1 MGDWVLLRVGRSD
14 LCERSVTAAG
24 IDAFARATG
33 DFNPI
38 NVDEANAA
46 GTGFG
51 RRIADGMPA
60 ARSSAAAG

>member
-1 MGDWVLLRVGRSD
+1 M
-14 LCERSVTAAG
+14 TAAG